1 MKNGQAVIGLQP
13 GALDQIKLGRAE
25 AFPGFHIRSIASN
38 GIIWTGAR
46 NEAHTHIPKGAVA
59 DFGFDENPFS
69 NVLNFAHSRFKYYTG
84 DNTSGAPHYTQ
95 HSSRVAYTQDNET
108 TAPRACEISERR
120 HG

>member
-46 NEAHTHIPKGAVA
+46 NEAHPYIPKGAVA
-59 DFGFDENPFS
+59 DCRFDENPFS
-69 NVLNFAHSRFKYYTG
+69 NVLTFAYGRFKYYTG
-84 DNTSGAPHYTQ
+84 G
-95 HSSRVAYTQDNET
+95 SSE
-108 TAPRACEISERR
+108 ERR
-120 HG
+120 VGQEWASTCKYRGLA